1 MSSES
6 YGHLSSAHPFGFH
19 VDSGAADSELLRG
32 LLSFLRPSGDADAAT
47 LRLGELMVPTEPMVH
62 VPCAPV
68 QWLRT
73 LCWGVRHHIA
83 VDKAGL

>member
-1 MSSES
+1 MSPKS

-19 VDSGAADSELLRG
+19 VDSGAADSEPLLG

-47 LRLGELMVPTEPMVH
+47 LRLGELIVPTEPMVP
-62 VPCAPV
+62 VPRAPV
-68 QWLRT
+68 QWLRA

-83 VDKAGL
+83 VDKTGL